1 MQVLSRT
8 QQCDLQAVQGIA
20 DKSAE
25 QIHSWFANKDNLRL
39 MTELCAIWNLPG
51 TGGNVPDTQVN
62 PQETHAASQP
72 KETSWSLDLGNVVLA
87 AGDSIVVT
95 GAFDGVRRADL
106 QAWCVLLGLPLA
118 LGTYSPLSRIRILP
132 FL

>member
-1 MQVLSRT
+1 
-8 QQCDLQAVQGIA
+8 
-20 DKSAE
+20 
-25 QIHSWFANKDNLRL
+25 
-39 MTELCAIWNLPG
+39 
-51 TGGNVPDTQVN
+51 VPDTQVN
-62 PQETHAASQP
+62 PQETHTASQP

-106 QAWCVLLGLPLA
+106 QAWCVLLGLPVS
-118 LGTYSPLSRIRILP
+118 LGTYSPLSLVRILP